1 MSYETTRN
9 KRLNSRAAGTDCE
22 LATPIGIGIYRGS
35 SRRERTARDA
45 HQMPV
50 STPIYGVEKY
60 RIEVGGVVHEFPV
73 EQIHELN

>member
-9 KRLNSRAAGTDCE
+9 KRLNSRVAGVDCE
-22 LATPIGIGIYRGS
+22 LITPIGLGIYRGS

-50 STPIYGVEKY
+50 SAPIDGVEKY
-60 RIEVGGVVHEFPV
+60 HIEVGGAVREFPV
-73 EQIHELN
+73 EQIHALN